1 LDQTFN
7 LFLLNVDLIVLLI
20 IKQRILTNIYNL
32 IIIGTHNPLTIFAK
46 LDHHIPTNI
55 FIALVS
61 IHHQIAI
68 NSVSFTYRRFL
79 LMIVSTSHYFL
90 TTRFVLI
97 IVFFMMIRYLA
108 IDYCCI
114 LTISNQLFIQIIIIK
129 LIRLDLVLI
138 IKLNIE
144 SLKTAFIFVQTIKT
158 VQIIIVIEIIGSNN
172 LRLLNSSC

>member
-1 LDQTFN
+1 
-7 LFLLNVDLIVLLI
+7 
-20 IKQRILTNIYNL
+20 
-32 IIIGTHNPLTIFAK
+32 
-46 LDHHIPTNI
+46 
-55 FIALVS
+55 
-61 IHHQIAI
+61 
-68 NSVSFTYRRFL
+68 
-79 LMIVSTSHYFL
+79 
-90 TTRFVLI
+90 
-97 IVFFMMIRYLA
+97 MIRYLA